1 MIFIVLYKHAP
12 EIVTD
17 AVQQRSMAVAPA
29 SRSQKRSASSIEGG
43 ARLTSAFSKVSWLP
57 SAEREFHR
65 LFAEDHMGPAMIA
78 QRQGLKLST
87 ILDYLLDAV
96 AAGYEYRL
104 TDFRLNNEKQEIIA
118 VVLNDAGSCAKNL
131 KQIMGALPSNV
142 EN

>member
-1 MIFIVLYKHAP
+1 
-12 EIVTD
+12 
-17 AVQQRSMAVAPA
+17 
-29 SRSQKRSASSIEGG
+29 
-43 ARLTSAFSKVSWLP
+43 
-57 SAEREFHR
+57 
-65 LFAEDHMGPAMIA
+65 MGPAMIA

-131 KQIMGALPSNV
+131 KQIMGAIPSNV
-142 EN
+142 EY